1 MSTYKIKINSRDYE
15 VSINSIVGNKASV
28 CVNGRE
34 YEALVEEPA
43 GPVVAAR
50 PKNALNASSAPLNE
64 AVPATPAVAGAVTS
78 PLPGVILSIAVK
90 EGDKVSRGQKLAVLE
105 AMKMENDILAPQ
117 EATVKQILVHSG
129 DSVKEGTQLLILG

>member
-50 PKNALNASSAPLNE
+50 PKNLLNASSAPLNE
-64 AVPATPAVAGAVTS
+64 AVPATPVVAGAVTS

-90 EGDKVSRGQKLAVLE
+90 E
-105 AMKMENDILAPQ
+105 
-117 EATVKQILVHSG
+117 
-129 DSVKEGTQLLILG
+129 